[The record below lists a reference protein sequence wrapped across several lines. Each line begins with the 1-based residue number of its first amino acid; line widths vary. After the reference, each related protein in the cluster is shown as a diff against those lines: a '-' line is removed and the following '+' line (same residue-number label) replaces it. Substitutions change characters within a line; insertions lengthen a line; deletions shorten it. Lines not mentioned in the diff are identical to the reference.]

1 MPDITVVEVIWRYLT
16 ILTKWTMDNLL
27 VLNAILAIVIVF
39 FQRRDPKTVWTWLL
53 VLYFIP
59 VLGFILYLFLGQN
72 LHKRKMFRM
81 KEMEDSLN
89 SQIQKQEEIIFRN
102 EFNLSDKLLED
113 YRDLVLYNLE
123 ALQAAYSEDNEV
135 TIFTDG
141 NEKFDAL
148 IDAIDHAE
156 HFIHIQYYI
165 IKQDILFERIAKHLI
180 KKAKEGVE
188 VRVLCDGMG
197 GRDVKSSYWESL
209 EKQGIMTAIFFP
221 ALLKRL
227 QLRMN
232 YRNHRKIVV
241 IDGTTAFV
249 GGFNIGKEY
258 IGLDKK
264 FGYWRDLHLKIEGSA
279 VAQLQIRF
287 ILDWN
292 YAAKADLFSQKG
304 YFPEV
309 VGKGTT
315 GLQIISSGPDSRF
328 QEIRDNYM
336 RLISKAKKNIY
347 IQTPYFIPDEA
358 MMAALRIRC
367 PVWM

>member
-72 LHKRKMFRM
+72 LHKRKMVRM

-180 KKAKEGVE
+180 KKAKEGWRSEYSV
-188 VRVLCDGMG
+188 MG
-197 GRDVKSSYWESL
+197 WE
-209 EKQGIMTAIFFP
+209 EEM
-221 ALLKRL
+221 
-227 QLRMN
+227 
-232 YRNHRKIVV
+232 
-241 IDGTTAFV
+241 
-249 GGFNIGKEY
+249 
-258 IGLDKK
+258 
-264 FGYWRDLHLKIEGSA
+264 
-279 VAQLQIRF
+279 
-287 ILDWN
+287 
-292 YAAKADLFSQKG
+292 
-304 YFPEV
+304 
-309 VGKGTT
+309 
-315 GLQIISSGPDSRF
+315 
-328 QEIRDNYM
+328 
-336 RLISKAKKNIY
+336 
-347 IQTPYFIPDEA
+347 
-358 MMAALRIRC
+358 
-367 PVWM
+367 

>member
-1 MPDITVVEVIWRYLT
+1 M
-16 ILTKWTMDNLL
+16 
-27 VLNAILAIVIVF
+27 
-39 FQRRDPKTVWTWLL
+39 
-53 VLYFIP
+53 
-59 VLGFILYLFLGQN
+59 
-72 LHKRKMFRM
+72 
-81 KEMEDSLN
+81 
-89 SQIQKQEEIIFRN
+89 
-102 EFNLSDKLLED
+102 
-113 YRDLVLYNLE
+113 
-123 ALQAAYSEDNEV
+123 
-135 TIFTDG
+135 
-141 NEKFDAL
+141 
-148 IDAIDHAE
+148 
-156 HFIHIQYYI
+156 
-165 IKQDILFERIAKHLI
+165 
-180 KKAKEGVE
+180 E

-358 MMAALRIRC
+358 MMAALRIASMSGVDVKVMIPCKPDHPFVYWATYSFVGELLEAGARC
-367 PVWM
+367 YTYDNGFLHAKGIMVDGLAASFGTANMDMRSFYLNFEVNAVIYSSEVTKKLEDIFLKDLGKSTEITPYDYSQRNLIIRLKEQVSRLLSPIL